1 MRPIFHSMLLTAT
14 LFAIAGAAQAS
25 GDVESGKA
33 RAAVCAACHGAD
45 GNKSIDNNTPK
56 LAGQYEGY
64 LVKVLTDYRAGIR
77 VNAIMNA
84 QASTLKDQDIADLSA
99 YFASLPG
106 ELKDLSSIK

>member
-1 MRPIFHSMLLTAT
+1 MRPMSHSLLLAAALFTLAT
-14 LFAIAGAAQAS
+14 GAHAAGDAEA
-25 GDVESGKA
+25 GKA
-33 RAAVCAACHGAD
+33 RSAVCAACHGAD

-64 LVKVLTDYRAGIR
+64 LVKVLQDYRAGIR

-99 YFASLPG
+99 YFASMPG
-106 ELKDLSSIK
+106 DLKDLSNDK

>member
-1 MRPIFHSMLLTAT
+1 MRPLSYSTLLLAALIALSGSAEAT
-14 LFAIAGAAQAS
+14 
-25 GDVESGKA
+25 GDVEAGKA

-56 LAGQYEGY
+56 LAGQYQGY
-64 LVKVLTDYRAGIR
+64 LVKVLQDYRAGIR

-84 QASTLKDQDIADLSA
+84 QASTLKDQDIEDLAA

-106 ELKDLSSIK
+106 DLKDLSKSK